1 MSDEPHQDIQ
11 AEAASWRI
19 RLRDG
24 AAADWEAFVHWLEG
38 DPARSDAYD
47 AVALAD
53 DALTA
58 EAFPAPAIAA
68 ANDDFVASSGRRHR
82 RFAGVFAALAAA
94 LLVAWLAIP
103 RLTPGP
109 DRYEVATAA
118 GEHRTVAIAPGSTAE
133 LNGGTRLILDRND
146 PHYAEL
152 AAGEAAFTIRHD
164 AAHPFVVVAGSHRV
178 QDAGTS
184 FDLVRDRDDFTVA
197 VIEGAVLYDPDGVA
211 VHLAAGQTLHA
222 GGDGHAIVGRADP
235 VAIAGWRSGRLS
247 YTAIPLSD
255 VARDLSRNLGV
266 EVAVDP
272 AVATLPFTGSI
283 RVDRDAAAT
292 VARFASTLGLAAR
305 RTGNAWRIEP
315 HARARR

>member
-1 MSDEPHQDIQ
+1 MSDPAYDIQ
-11 AEAASWRI
+11 TEAIAWHL

-24 AAADWEAFVHWLEG
+24 DAEAWEAFARWLEG
-38 DPARSDAYD
+38 DAARSDAYD

-53 DALTA
+53 GALA
-58 EAFPAPAIAA
+58 ADAFPAPPAA

-82 RFAGVFAALAAA
+82 RLAGLFTAVAAA
-94 LLVAWLAIP
+94 ALVAWLAIP
-103 RLTPGP
+103 RLMPGP

-118 GEHRTVAIAPGSTAE
+118 GEHRTVTIAPGSVAE
-133 LNGGTRLILDRND
+133 LNGGTRLILDHHD
-146 PHYAEL
+146 PRYAEL
-152 AAGEAAFTIRHD
+152 AAGEAAFTIAHD
-164 AAHPFVVVAGSHRV
+164 AAHPFTVVAGQHRV

-184 FDLVRDRDDFTVA
+184 FDLVRDGDDFTVA
-197 VIEGAVLYDPDGVA
+197 VIAGAVLYDPGGVA

-235 VAIAGWRSGRLS
+235 AAMAGWRRGRLS
-247 YTAIPLSD
+247 YTATPLAD

-272 AVATLPFTGSI
+272 GVATLPFTGSI

-292 VARFASTLGLAAR
+292 VAGFASTLGLAAR
-305 RTGNAWRIEP
+305 REGAAWRIGP

>member
-1 MSDEPHQDIQ
+1 MSDAPHDIHS
-11 AEAASWRI
+11 EAIAWHL

-24 AAADWEAFVHWLEG
+24 GAEEWGTFTRWLEG
-38 DPARSDAYD
+38 DPARSDVYD
-47 AVALAD
+47 SVALAEY
-53 DALTA
+53 ALTP
-58 EAFPAPAIAA
+58 EAFPIPPAA
-68 ANDDFVASSGRRHR
+68 ANDDFVASAGRRNR
-82 RFAGVFAALAAA
+82 RWAGAFAAVAAA
-94 LLVAWLAIP
+94 MLLAWLALP
-103 RLTPGP
+103 WLAPGP

-118 GEHRTVAIAPGSTAE
+118 GQHRMVAIAPGSIAE

-146 PHYAEL
+146 PRYAEL

-164 AAHPFVVVAGSHRV
+164 DAHPFTVVAGQHRV

-197 VIEGAVLYDPDGVA
+197 VIDGAVLYDPGGVA
-211 VHLAAGQTLHA
+211 VHLAAGQTMHA

-235 VAIAGWRSGRLS
+235 AAMAGWRHGRLS
-247 YTAIPLSD
+247 YTATPLAD

-272 AVATLPFTGSI
+272 TVATLPFTGSI
-283 RVDRDAAAT
+283 RVDRNAAAT
-292 VARFASTLGLAAR
+292 VAGFASTLGLAAR